1 MQKIFEELYKGKC
14 WGENVKKAMINET
27 KVQLTEGWDNF
38 NLVLYMKIQY
48 SIFFNFYTF
57 CSSFLCIF
65 FLSIFTNYF
74 SQWFMPKNKTSIY
87 TYMKTSRD
95 SPMRFLTNIFSSFEP
110 AYRPLTNGLK

>member
-1 MQKIFEELYKGKC
+1 MQTIFEELYKGKC

-38 NLVLYMKIQY
+38 NHVLYMKIQF
-48 SIFFNFYTF
+48 SIFLTF
-57 CSSFLCIF
+57 IRFAHLSFAFF

-87 TYMKTSRD
+87 T
-95 SPMRFLTNIFSSFEP
+95 
-110 AYRPLTNGLK
+110 